1 MFHRYFPAV
10 CAVKCAVSRGTPPI
24 QRKTDLCLALGEIIG
39 VPYTASFRFCAV
51 IFWYH
56 PSPKGGGCPVFPG
69 FFPRLLQ
76 REQLCEKHAALTGS
90 LRHCAGRGC
99 RKAALSAR
107 CCQYSVG
114 QVCLYI
120 GLTPYFSQL
129 FLRSSLSISSRRHTS
144 LML

>member
-1 MFHRYFPAV
+1 MFHRYLPAV

-69 FFPRLLQ
+69 FFPRLSQ
-76 REQLCEKHAALTGS
+76 REQLCEKIVASNDHK
-90 LRHCAGRGC
+90 CN
-99 RKAALSAR
+99 ALSAR
-107 CCQYSVG
+107 VSEEAALRGRDFFAAKIIDRHLEASCCSPRWRS
-114 QVCLYI
+114 YI
-120 GLTPYFSQL
+120 RGWV
-129 FLRSSLSISSRRHTS
+129 
-144 LML
+144 